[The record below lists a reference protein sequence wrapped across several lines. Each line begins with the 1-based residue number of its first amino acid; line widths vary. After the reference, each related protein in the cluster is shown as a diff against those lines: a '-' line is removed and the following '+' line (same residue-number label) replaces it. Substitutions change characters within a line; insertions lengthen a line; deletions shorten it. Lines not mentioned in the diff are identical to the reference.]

1 MNKMKHLYKLLAT
14 TVFAAASIL
23 PSQAADTQVMRRP
36 FSEFAKTA
44 FCAYGQFHPSE
55 YIIDNNWDILCA
67 FRQSGEISRLDTL
80 GISHNESQ
88 LMLLQAGGLLERTH
102 GKAHTLMPILDE
114 EQTHQLRQRSAQFAD
129 SIYLSIKP
137 SIKRFAELLSDA
149 GYSAQTYSLVFSFL
163 LDGAVWDKG
172 KLPMPTEMER
182 AADWSGVYWALY
194 TKRAEATT
202 GTNGYGPLQMNWT
215 ADMKCRPDND
225 IMLAVGKELYSHPD
239 ALTLSND
246 LAVRASAY
254 GICDADG
261 KLTVP
266 VLYVDQDNEINRL
279 TDTLSSQIS
288 DAIKTQSSEIRSL
301 FSLADDK
308 EAAVIYYHEIM
319 WDILALLERDGVIS
333 KPAILTGDDTD
344 ISHLGQVMFIVA
356 THN

>member
-1 MNKMKHLYKLLAT
+1 MKRLPWLLAMT
-14 TVFAAASIL
+14 ALSAASIL
-23 PSQAADTQVMRRP
+23 PSQAATQVLRRP

-44 FCAYGQFHPSE
+44 FCTYGQFHPSQ

-80 GISHNESQ
+80 GIPHNDSQ
-88 LMLLQAGGLLERTH
+88 LMLLQAAGLLERSH

-114 EQTHQLRQRSAQFAD
+114 EQTRQLRQRSAQFAD
-129 SIYLSIKP
+129 SIYIHIKP
-137 SIKRFAELLSDA
+137 GIKRFTELLSDA
-149 GYSAQTYSLVFSFL
+149 GYSTQTYSLVFSFL
-163 LDGAVWDKG
+163 LDGAVWDKD

-215 ADMKCRPDND
+215 ADMKCKLNHDTL
-225 IMLAVGKELYSHPD
+225 LAVGEWIYSHPD

-246 LAVRASAY
+246 LAARASAY
-254 GICDADG
+254 GICDTNG
-261 KLTVP
+261 KLIIP
-266 VLYVDQDNEINRL
+266 ILYVDEDNEINRL

-288 DAIKTQSSEIRSL
+288 DAVKAQSAEIRTQ

-333 KPAILTGDDTD
+333 KPSILKGDDTD
-344 ISHLGQVMFIVA
+344 ISHLSQVMFVV
-356 THN
+356 TSHD